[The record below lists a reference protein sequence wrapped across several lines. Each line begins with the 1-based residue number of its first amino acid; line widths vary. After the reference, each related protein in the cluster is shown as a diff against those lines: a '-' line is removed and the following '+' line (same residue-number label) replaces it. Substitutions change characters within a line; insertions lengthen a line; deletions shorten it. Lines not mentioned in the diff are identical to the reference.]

1 MLNSEVFE
9 KLLKIKIKYND
20 KAYLSDTMS
29 GQHRIMSRQV
39 KRCLRLGWRRWWHAP
54 FFCRLGRSHTSINLP
69 MVDEVVEQ
77 VGAGVAI
84 EFQPRDIEMLF
95 HDRSAF
101 LLTIKCVVANGRRRP
116 LCCNK
121 LALPLAALLVTAVW

>member
-1 MLNSEVFE
+1 M
-9 KLLKIKIKYND
+9 
-20 KAYLSDTMS
+20 
-29 GQHRIMSRQV
+29 
-39 KRCLRLGWRRWWHAP
+39 WWHAP

-101 LLTIKCVVANGRRRP
+101 LLTIKRVVANGRRRKRPTRPCRP
-116 LCCNK
+116 LKAPRAVHCAAAIWQSSRPRGMLLLPRELLLIRLLEANGCCW
-121 LALPLAALLVTAVW
+121 LHLELEPLLLP